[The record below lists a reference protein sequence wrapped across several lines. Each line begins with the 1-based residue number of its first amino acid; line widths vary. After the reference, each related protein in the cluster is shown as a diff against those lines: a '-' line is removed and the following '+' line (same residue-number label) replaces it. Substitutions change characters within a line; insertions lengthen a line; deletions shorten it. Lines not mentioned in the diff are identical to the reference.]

1 MKLYYNPLSPNVR
14 RVRLTAA
21 VLGIELEEK
30 LLDFSKGE
38 HKTPD
43 YLALNPNG
51 AVPTLVDG
59 DFVLSESRSIMQY
72 LASKKP
78 ESGLLPR
85 DEAAR
90 ADVTR
95 WQFWDAAHFSPQLGT
110 LAFEKLIKGMIGLGE
125 PDSAKITEALSN
137 FRRFAAVLN
146 QRLDRQTIRRR
157 QQPHARGPHARL
169 FTDVRQTNRS
179 PARRLPQHRSLASA
193 HHRPRRLEK
202 NRQLNDWGAFTLGPR
217 QPNDGERAGSSF
229 DSPGCRAE
237 PAQPSCWGC
246 PDESSWRSQ
255 SS

>member
-21 VLGIELEEK
+21 VLGIQLEEK

-38 HKTPD
+38 HKSPE

-59 DFVLSESRSIMQY
+59 DFVLTESRSIMQY

-95 WQFWDAAHFSPQLGT
+95 WQFWDASHFSPQLGT
-110 LAFEKLIKGMIGLGE
+110 LAFEKMIKGMIGLGE
-125 PDSAKITEALSN
+125 PDGAKINDALNN

-146 QRLDRQTIRRR
+146 K
-157 QQPHARGPHARL
+157 
-169 FTDVRQTNRS
+169 
-179 PARRLPQHRSLASA
+179 
-193 HHRPRRLEK
+193 RLEGK
-202 NRQLNDWGAFTLGPR
+202 QYVVGNSLTLADLTLGSSLMYAKQTEVPIAEF
-217 QPNDGERAGSSF
+217 PNVEGWLARITALDGWKKTAS
-229 DSPGCRAE
+229 
-237 PAQPSCWGC
+237 
-246 PDESSWRSQ
+246 
-255 SS
+255 

>member
-30 LLDFSKGE
+30 KLDFAKGE
-38 HKTPD
+38 HKNPE

-59 DFVLSESRSIMQY
+59 DFVLTESRAIMQY

-85 DEAAR
+85 DEAGR

-95 WQFWDAAHFSPQLGT
+95 WQFWDASHFSPQLGT
-110 LAFEKLIKGMIGLGE
+110 LGFEKVFKAMMGLGD
-125 PDSAKITEALSN
+125 PDAGKIQEALNN

-146 QRLDRQTIRRR
+146 K
-157 QQPHARGPHARL
+157 
-169 FTDVRQTNRS
+169 
-179 PARRLPQHRSLASA
+179 
-193 HHRPRRLEK
+193 RLEGK
-202 NRQLNDWGAFTLGPR
+202 PYIVGGSLTVADLTIASSMMYAKQLDLPLAEF
-217 QPNDGERAGSSF
+217 PNVQAWFSRITELDGWKKTGS
-229 DSPGCRAE
+229 
-237 PAQPSCWGC
+237 
-246 PDESSWRSQ
+246 
-255 SS
+255 

>member
-1 MKLYYNPLSPNVR
+1 MKLYLNPLSPNVR

-21 VLGIELEEK
+21 VLGLELEEK

-38 HKTPD
+38 HKNPE

-59 DFVLSESRSIMQY
+59 DFVLTESRSIMQY

-110 LAFEKLIKGMIGLGE
+110 LAFEKVIKQMIGLGE
-125 PDSAKITEALSN
+125 PDTNKIQEAIGN
-137 FRRFAAVLN
+137 FRRFAAVLDK
-146 QRLDRQTIRRR
+146 RLAGKEYVVGNSLTI
-157 QQPHARGPHARL
+157 ADL
-169 FTDVRQTNRS
+169 T
-179 PARRLPQHRSLASA
+179 LASSLMYA
-193 HHRPRRLEK
+193 QQVDAPLAEFPNLQAWFARITALEGWK
-202 NRQLNDWGAFTLGPR
+202 KTSR
-217 QPNDGERAGSSF
+217 
-229 DSPGCRAE
+229 
-237 PAQPSCWGC
+237 
-246 PDESSWRSQ
+246 
-255 SS
+255 

>member
-30 LLDFSKGE
+30 LVDFSKGE

-43 YLALNPNG
+43 YLALNANG

-95 WQFWDAAHFSPQLGT
+95 WQFWDAAHFSPQLGS
-110 LAFEKLIKGMIGLGE
+110 LAFEKLIKGMVGLGD

-146 QRLDRQTIRRR
+146 QRLDGKQYVVGNSLTL
-157 QQPHARGPHARL
+157 ADL
-169 FTDVRQTNRS
+169 T
-179 PARRLPQHRSLASA
+179 LASSLMYA
-193 HHRPRRLEK
+193 KQTEVPLADFPNIEAWLARITALEGWK
-202 NRQLNDWGAFTLGPR
+202 KTA
-217 QPNDGERAGSSF
+217 S
-229 DSPGCRAE
+229 
-237 PAQPSCWGC
+237 
-246 PDESSWRSQ
+246 
-255 SS
+255 

>member
-21 VLGIELEEK
+21 VLGIPLEEK

-38 HKTPD
+38 HKSPE

-59 DFVLSESRSIMQY
+59 DFVLTESRSIMQY
-72 LASKKP
+72 LATKKP

-95 WQFWDAAHFSPQLGT
+95 WQFWDASHFSPQLGT
-110 LAFEKLIKGMIGLGE
+110 LAFEKMIKGMIGLGE
-125 PDSAKITEALSN
+125 PDASKITDALSN

-146 QRLDRQTIRRR
+146 K
-157 QQPHARGPHARL
+157 
-169 FTDVRQTNRS
+169 
-179 PARRLPQHRSLASA
+179 
-193 HHRPRRLEK
+193 RLEGK
-202 NRQLNDWGAFTLGPR
+202 QYVVGNGLTLADLTLGSSLMYAKQTEVPLAEF
-217 QPNDGERAGSSF
+217 PNIEAWLARITALDGWKKTAS
-229 DSPGCRAE
+229 
-237 PAQPSCWGC
+237 
-246 PDESSWRSQ
+246 
-255 SS
+255 

>member
-1 MKLYYNPLSPNVR
+1 MKLYHNPLSPNVR

-21 VLGIELEEK
+21 VLGIELEET

-38 HKTPD
+38 HKSAE
-43 YLALNPNG
+43 YLMLNANG

-59 DFVLSESRSIMQY
+59 DFVLTESRSIMQY

-110 LAFEKLIKGMIGLGE
+110 LAFEKMIKGMMGLGD
-125 PDSAKITEALSN
+125 PDSAKVNDALTN

-146 QRLDRQTIRRR
+146 KRLEGKPYVVGNSLTVADLTLASSLMYAKQTE
-157 QQPHARGPHARL
+157 
-169 FTDVRQTNRS
+169 V
-179 PARRLPQHRSLASA
+179 SLA
-193 HHRPRRLEK
+193 E
-202 NRQLNDWGAFTLGPR
+202 F
-217 QPNDGERAGSSF
+217 PNIEAWFARITALDGWKKTAG
-229 DSPGCRAE
+229 
-237 PAQPSCWGC
+237 
-246 PDESSWRSQ
+246 
-255 SS
+255 